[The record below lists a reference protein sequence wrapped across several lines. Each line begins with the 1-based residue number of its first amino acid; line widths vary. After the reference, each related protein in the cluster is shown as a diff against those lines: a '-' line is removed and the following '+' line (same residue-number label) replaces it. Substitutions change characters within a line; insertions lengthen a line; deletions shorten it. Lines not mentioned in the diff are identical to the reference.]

1 MIKQIV
7 LQVGRKII
15 DFFAWFDLVII
26 SILLIFGVFAISVV
40 DYEFYIKVFMTIGA
54 LVIAIILFMVSILCK
69 YFTYLFIDIR
79 DNTAK
84 MTNNDEN
91 TEELN
96 KSISKVLKALGIT
109 VITVIV
115 VGLLISV
122 VDYTQ
127 RTLHNQVGN
136 FKITTLNKS
145 IKNKNKYSDTKSFKR
160 YGFKYSAEDNKQL
173 KILAITPNSNADKAG
188 IKVGDVFLKVN
199 NYDISKGFIKKKIA
213 KEFKKDKLN
222 IQLLRGNDKKN
233 VQMKRLAYD
242 EKNFGISGPI
252 YTNIPY
258 MYLNSYDFSDKY
270 ALGYFKIYGNVVN
283 NDYVKKGVVCNCDPK
298 EKSITSIWFGN
309 YEKGVLT
316 EEENYISLKR
326 LQEEKVYP
334 NTHGDIMWQSM
345 CQLHNT
351 LSEKQKV
358 DYKKNFKD

>member
-115 VGLLISV
+115 VGLFISV

-188 IKVGDVFLKVN
+188 IKVGDVFLKGGSPGHVVMILDVCEN
-199 NYDISKGFIKKKIA
+199 ELGEKAYLLAQGYMPA
-213 KEFKKDKLN
+213 QEFHILKNPLHENDPWYYESE
-222 IQLLRGNDKKN
+222 ITYPLRTP
-233 VQMKRLAYD
+233 
-242 EKNFGISGPI
+242 E
-252 YTNIPY
+252 YTFPE
-258 MYLNSYDFSDKY
+258 
-270 ALGYFKIYGNVVN
+270 G
-283 NDYVKKGVVCNCDPK
+283 
-298 EKSITSIWFGN
+298 
-309 YEKGVLT
+309 
-316 EEENYISLKR
+316 SLKR
-326 LQEEKVYP
+326 LNYE
-334 NTHGDIMWQSM
+334 
-345 CQLHNT
+345 
-351 LSEKQKV
+351 
-358 DYKKNFKD
+358 